1 MVSTLLCASGSSF
14 HFNWLNQ
21 TPSLIFEFMGFNFFF
36 HFSRKFCAVFT
47 PLNFVMKTEG
57 DVKVEML
64 RNTTHQSVLR
74 ESPYHKV
81 NMDFLSS

>member
-36 HFSRKFCAVFT
+36 HFSRKFCTVFT
-47 PLNFVMKTEG
+47 PPNFVMKTEG